1 MSLAGDLDLVVGD
14 DEGTLTYIENTG
26 TSTAPVYVK
35 RTGSANPFDG
45 IAVSDYSAPALGD
58 LDNDGTLGPCPSI
71 GKLSAISR
79 FLSLTGDLDVIVGDI
94 NGVLDYFANGY
105 CTTSCSGRGV
115 CDGSANLLPT
125 CDCLTGFT
133 GDQCDECQAG
143 YFGSACE
150 LSKIDDAAS
159 NSASVSDARR
169 DTCGE
174 SLHASRRLVEA
185 TAATWCRR
193 DAAIVITNKK
203 LYTSVVT
210 PDLRTECDPSGCSPR
225 LAPPARARPSRA

>member
-1 MSLAGDLDLVVGD
+1 MTACFVFPAGDLDLVVGN
-14 DEGTLTYIENTG
+14 Y
-26 TSTAPVYVK
+26 
-35 RTGSANPFDG
+35 DG
-45 IAVSDYSAPALGD
+45 ML
-58 LDNDGTLGPCPSI
+58 N
-71 GKLSAISR
+71 
-79 FLSLTGDLDVIVGDI
+79 
-94 NGVLDYFANGY
+94 YFANGF
-105 CTTSCSGRGV
+105 CTTSCGGRGV

-185 TAATWCRR
+185 SAPRWRR
-193 DAAIVITNKK
+193 RRVPRPRSQTRNFTQASSPPIFERNVIHQ
-203 LYTSVVT
+203 VVR
-210 PDLRTECDPSGCSPR
+210 PVWHLQLEPVQVGREDQ
-225 LAPPARARPSRA
+225 LAPQPRIVPRFMS